1 MNRKAAVAAVA
12 AAVLACSAGC
22 TMMKSGQEGR
32 RVQQETYRTT
42 RVSDNLYR
50 DVKNNAERNAR
61 YNTSNNMVSHG
72 VRLADDVAGSI
83 AGMKNVKTA
92 SVLIMG
98 RTAYVGVMMEQHQS
112 VTDAVKKEIANRARA
127 VDPAIRQVYVS
138 ANPDFVKQMQEYGT
152 DIRAGRPVSGLLNKL
167 TDLVRRTFPHAE

>member
-1 MNRKAAVAAVA
+1 
-12 AAVLACSAGC
+12 
-22 TMMKSGQEGR
+22 
-32 RVQQETYRTT
+32 
-42 RVSDNLYR
+42 
-50 DVKNNAERNAR
+50 
-61 YNTSNNMVSHG
+61 
-72 VRLADDVAGSI
+72 
-83 AGMKNVKTA
+83 
-92 SVLIMG
+92 
-98 RTAYVGVMMEQHQS
+98 MMEQHQS